1 LRILICTDAAREG
14 INLQSRCHDLI
25 HVDLPWNPARLEQRN
40 GRIDRKLQPSPK
52 VSCLHFVFDQREE
65 DIVLDA
71 LVRKTE
77 HIRTQLGSVGQ
88 VIGGRIAER
97 ISRDGIRNAQQLAA
111 AVEAEQ
117 ADERD
122 QRARKDLDDET
133 ERRRARLNRE
143 LDDLRRVL
151 ATSKERV
158 GVEASELQATV
169 NAALGAR

>member
-1 LRILICTDAAREG
+1 MRRVRASTSSR
-14 INLQSRCHDLI
+14 RCHDLI

-52 VSCLHFVFDQREE
+52 VWCLHFMFDQREE

-77 HIRTQLGSVGQ
+77 RIRTQLGSAGQ

-97 ISRDGIRNAQQLAA
+97 LARDGIRNVRQLAE

-117 ADERD
+117 ADDRD
-122 QRARKDLDDET
+122 RRAREDLDDE
-133 ERRRARLNRE
+133 
-143 LDDLRRVL
+143 
-151 ATSKERV
+151 V
-158 GVEASELQATV
+158 GPPPSPAEAGT
-169 NAALGAR
+169 R